1 MSLRTFNYVVVYPDT
16 NTCTGIAAGKN
27 KKNVQEVA
35 LAVYYTKKVTVPAGY
50 FHSSSRPGMYSKLTS
65 NTTGLLGGTL
75 GLPGAEVRPFGNANC
90 SPSRKRKPSSL
101 PYPSLQELKRFSV
114 RLLAC
119 LPSF

>member
-1 MSLRTFNYVVVYPDT
+1 VYPDT

-90 SPSRKRKPSSL
+90 SSSRKRKPSL
-101 PYPSLQELKRFSV
+101 PCPSHQNKKLFFV

-119 LPSF
+119 LPSFSFW